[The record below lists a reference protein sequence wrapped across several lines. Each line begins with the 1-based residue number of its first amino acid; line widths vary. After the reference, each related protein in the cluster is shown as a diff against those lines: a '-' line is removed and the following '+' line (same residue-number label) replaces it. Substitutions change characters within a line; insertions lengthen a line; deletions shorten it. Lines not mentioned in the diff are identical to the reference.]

1 MKSLTIFYFFVVIS
15 YAVVMGFAQ
24 VIFVRASDQI
34 SKNLEKKNIFYSIL
48 SSEWLLLGIIFYI
61 FATIYWLWILY
72 KVDIRYAYPIASTSV
87 VFTSIVYSFQS
98 GSTPSISYWIG
109 LSIILI
115 GLAIVVNSKF

>member
-1 MKSLTIFYFFVVIS
+1 MKSLTIFYFFIIIS

-34 SKNLEKKNIFYSIL
+34 SKSLEKKNIFYSTL
-48 SSEWLLLGIIFYI
+48 SSEWLLLGIVFYI

-98 GSTPSISYWIG
+98 GSLPSINYWIG
-109 LSIILI
+109 LAITFI
-115 GLAIVVNSKF
+115 GLTIVANSKF